1 MVVHTK
7 LWCVEGSIL
16 QKEKHQRC
24 LWGRLSGEEVEI
36 WMVITVGWDGW
47 GRWGRWQSSPA
58 KLQPKRPG
66 HCRWTRLSLFMAGE
80 LGQVTFEGSSQ
91 LKRFLKRTAEHFP
104 DGRNPPGLGQ
114 LWICFQQAGT

>member
-16 QKEKHQRC
+16 QKEKHQWC

-47 GRWGRWQSSPA
+47 GRWGRWQETWP
-58 KLQPKRPG
+58 LQMDTALSVHGRGIGPG
-66 HCRWTRLSLFMAGE
+66 DL
-80 LGQVTFEGSSQ
+80 
-91 LKRFLKRTAEHFP
+91 
-104 DGRNPPGLGQ
+104 
-114 LWICFQQAGT
+114 